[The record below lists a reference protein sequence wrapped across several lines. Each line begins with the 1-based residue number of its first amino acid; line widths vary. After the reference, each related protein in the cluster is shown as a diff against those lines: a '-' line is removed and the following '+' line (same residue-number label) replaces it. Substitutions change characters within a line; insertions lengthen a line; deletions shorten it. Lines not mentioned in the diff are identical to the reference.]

1 VSQVLQR
8 LVKEL
13 SAQNV
18 VLAAQ
23 HVSWEQYPFDKQ
35 EVSGKLTQ
43 DFLWAVREPLRFPI
57 ALLSFPSFYKFFL

>member
-1 VSQVLQR
+1 M
-8 LVKEL
+8 KEL
-13 SAQNV
+13 SAQSV

-43 DFLWAVREPLRFPI
+43 DFLWAVREPLKLPN
-57 ALLSFPSFYKFFL
+57 ALLSFPFSLHFFL